1 MKNVNGKKMSALFA
15 LIIVLLIVAVF
26 LLNALALVLSNRY
39 PLALDLTA
47 NAAYE
52 IGDETKAVLDSLT
65 ENVTIDVLASE
76 EAFGGDSYLVQAKYI
91 LDRYPQYSSR
101 VTLRYIDYTSDPSYA
116 ASHSDLTLAEGD
128 VIFSAGE
135 HVKQIALTSMFNY
148 AYTAS
153 GSLAVESS
161 RAEEAVTGAILNVLS
176 GEEVKIG
183 VLTGNGQQEM
193 VNFTALLVNNNFVLE
208 SAVLATDDLSEY
220 DALLLLAPQT
230 DLSGD
235 DVRTLEEY
243 LYNNGEYGRTLF
255 YSASVTQTSLPNIE
269 TLLAEW
275 GVAVGDGTV
284 FETEAAR
291 TYQYQ
296 PFYPIADYASQTYQ
310 DMLIDGDAPML
321 MPLARPLEVLFN
333 SRDGQYTETLLSFG
347 ASAGVRPSDA
357 GDNFVADDAKQW
369 GPMPAMVLA
378 SRRVYQNGALDK
390 QSSIIV
396 SGSTSM
402 LEELCLQN
410 SSLANSSYL
419 INLFNDLTEKEE
431 SIVIAPKSLA
441 GKTLGITTAQVT
453 RLGMILGGVLPLCIL
468 LTGIAVWLY
477 RRYK

>member
-47 NAAYE
+47 NAVYE

-128 VIFSAGE
+128 VIISAGE